1 MFLSGFAGH
10 DGIRSDSSGWY
21 AADGSAYPLAAGAP
35 HLIEHLTL
43 TGETYFDGP
52 ELIWTDTVQSLPN
65 GTTADGY
72 TTRRWQFFPQFKN
85 IHMDVYRKILDGTL
99 HLLNRQQVIDR
110 TKLVVVDDTT
120 SGNDQSLYSSPETL
134 FSGVYLMDDDG
145 TYLNQHSWYK
155 KTGRYPTIPTVWQ
168 LTDDLAKSFP
178 VQVKRSEYAT
188 RWPSIAAKTQE
199 LNALFPQ
206 ESTGNL
212 YVARQDN
219 TWVTYN
225 PYKTASGA
233 FNLKYNNYTALT
245 MTYGPYTTGVVKGV
259 RRRAV
264 DLPDQFR
271 FRNRPAQER
280 HHHHQRREHDADVHL
295 RRSRRA
301 PGQYRD
307 RHPQRRW
314 PDLERRPQRAAGH
327 HRPVFRLGHRACA
340 RRSGRG
346 TAGTGRAARLYRRA
360 AIRGGALRFPAHWQP
375 CRQWRLRCGAQLPGA
390 GLCRRWRQPRRA
402 PQDHHQH
409 AAGGEPPTLATRYS
423 AVGASVGTVDLYV
436 NGMRVGTPAF
446 AQTSSASEW
455 ASSPLTATLNA
466 GDNVVE
472 YRASAGAQVKLYL
485 DNLAVAQ

>member
-1 MFLSGFAGH
+1 
-10 DGIRSDSSGWY
+10 
-21 AADGSAYPLAAGAP
+21 
-35 HLIEHLTL
+35 
-43 TGETYFDGP
+43 
-52 ELIWTDTVQSLPN
+52 
-65 GTTADGY
+65 
-72 TTRRWQFFPQFKN
+72 
-85 IHMDVYRKILDGTL
+85 MDVYRKILDGTL

-245 MTYGPYTTGVVKGV
+245 MTYGPYTTGVVKEFADALSIYLTNFDSETGPLKNDTITISGASTTPTYTFAD
-259 RRRAV
+259 RG
-264 DLPDQFR
+264 
-271 FRNRPAQER
+271 E
-280 HHHHQRREHDADVHL
+280 HQASTVT
-295 RRSRRA
+295 A
-301 PGQYRD
+301 TP
-307 RHPQRRW
+307 
-314 PDLERRPQRAAGH
+314 
-327 HRPVFRLGHRACA
+327 
-340 RRSGRG
+340 SGDG
-346 TAGTGRAARLYRRA
+346 LTLNVAHNGPLDITVQCSGSATGRARAAAVAALQAPAAPPAYTGVRQYEAEHFDFQRIGSLVANGVSGAVRNYQGLGYVDVGGNPDARLRTT
-360 AIRGGALRFPAHWQP
+360 INMPQ
-375 CRQWRLRCGAQLPGA
+375 A
-390 GLCRRWRQPRRA
+390 GTY
-402 PQDHHQH
+402 
-409 AAGGEPPTLATRYS
+409 TLATRYS